1 MISLSSLMAEW
12 GTPAVQDTPQGQG
25 GHLVPEATIAGS
37 DSEVPFS
44 SAFELTLA
52 SMSFLA

>member
-12 GTPAVQDTPQGQG
+12 GTPAVQDTPIGQG